1 MVKCNLQKHNKK
13 VKAFL
18 IFFIAGLFLRGI
30 ANPFGATCFY
40 FLNTKAL
47 GNKHCLYKI
56 GAKRHVSGMDSELKS
71 GHSFLKTI

>member
-1 MVKCNLQKHNKK
+1 MQFA
-13 VKAFL
+13 KAQQECQSFL
-18 IFFIAGLFLRGI
+18 DSFIAGLFLRGI

-56 GAKRHVSGMDSELKS
+56 GAKRHASGMDSELKS